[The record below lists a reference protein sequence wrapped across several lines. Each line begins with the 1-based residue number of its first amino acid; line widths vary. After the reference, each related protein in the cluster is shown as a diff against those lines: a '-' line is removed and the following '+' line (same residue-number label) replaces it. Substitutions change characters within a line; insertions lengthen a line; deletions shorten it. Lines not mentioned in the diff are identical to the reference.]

1 MTTPDTDRVVEL
13 LEICDELLRYADCV
27 TRAELDHTLLARG
40 ITGGPDWL
48 IDTLG
53 LTALQLRTSQEDPD
67 E

>member
-1 MTTPDTDRVVEL
+1 MSTPDTDRVAEL
-13 LEICDELLRYADCV
+13 LEICDELLRHAGHT

-53 LTALQLRTSQEDPD
+53 LTALQLRASWKDPR
-67 E
+67 